1 MMPIPDGLDVN
12 GGAVRLGEP
21 TEGILGLA
29 EGLET
34 ALGLSSDSD
43 PVWST
48 VNATLME
55 SFEVPAGVHRLDLG

>member
-1 MMPIPDGLDVN
+1 M
-12 GGAVRLGEP
+12 RLGEP

-34 ALGLSSDSD
+34 ALSAYRVTQI

-55 SFEVPAGVHRLDLG
+55 SVKIPAGVHRLDLGR